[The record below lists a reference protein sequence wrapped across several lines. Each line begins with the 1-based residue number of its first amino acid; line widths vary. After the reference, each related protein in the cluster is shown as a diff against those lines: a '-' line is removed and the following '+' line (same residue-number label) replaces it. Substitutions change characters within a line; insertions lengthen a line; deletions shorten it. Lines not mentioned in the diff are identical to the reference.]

1 MTTHLDQQTPDQ
13 HRARYEALKAQARAK
28 RNATETAPAPPPAM
42 DPTAILTQEAI
53 AGGWYCAFRVARGQT
68 LRLVNSSGNPGV
80 SVLIWNADD
89 TSERYN
95 AGDTVKLQWTTRLTR
110 GRVLFSDMG
119 RVLCSITAD
128 SFGGSDTILGGST
141 PATNARNF
149 GDASLRN
156 SRDNFL
162 LAAGKLGLR
171 RPDVPPSITFFAE
184 IATDEDGRFHW
195 RAGASPGCIVD
206 LRAEMNVILA
216 VSNCPHPLAPTRV
229 FAPGPIDAIVW
240 QGPPPAADDL
250 CRRFGEEAERGFEN
264 TDRLFG
270 AERAA

>member
-1 MTTHLDQQTPDQ
+1 MATHLDQQTPEQ

-28 RNATETAPAPPPAM
+28 RVAAETAPAPPPVIDAA
-42 DPTAILTQEAI
+42 AILRQETI
-53 AGGWYCAFRVARGQT
+53 AGGWYWSLRVARGQT
-68 LRLVNSSGNPGV
+68 LRLVNTAGNAGV

-119 RVLCSITAD
+119 RILCSITAD

-171 RPDVPPSITFFAE
+171 RPDVPPAITFFAE

-195 RAGASPGCIVD
+195 KAGAPPGSITD
-206 LRAEMNVILA
+206 LRAEMNVIITI
-216 VSNCPHPLAPTRV
+216 SNCPHPLAPGGV
-229 FAPGPIDAIVW
+229 FEPGPIDAIVF
-240 QGPPPAADDL
+240 QGPPPAPDDL
-250 CRRFGEEAERGFEN
+250 CRTFGEEAERGFEN

-270 AERAA
+270 AEPVA

>member
-1 MTTHLDQQTPDQ
+1 MTIYLDQQTPEQ
-13 HRARYEALKAQARAK
+13 HRARYEALKAQASARQA
-28 RNATETAPAPPPAM
+28 AADTAAAPP
-42 DPTAILTQEAI
+42 AIAPGAVLTQETI
-53 AGGWYCAFRVARGQT
+53 PGGWYGSFRVARGQT
-68 LRLVNSSGNPGV
+68 LRLVDTAGNPGV

-141 PATNARNF
+141 PATNARRF
-149 GDASLRN
+149 GEASLRN

-184 IATDEDGRFHW
+184 IATDADGRFHW
-195 RAGASPGCIVD
+195 KAGAAPGSIVD
-206 LRAEMNVILA
+206 LRAEMNVIVA
-216 VSNCPHPLAPTRV
+216 VSNCPHPLAPGAV
-229 FAPGPIDAIVW
+229 FSPGPIDALVW
-240 QGPPPAADDL
+240 QGPPAEADDL
-250 CRRFGEEAERGFEN
+250 CRSFGEEALRGFEN
-264 TDRLFG
+264 TDRLFS
-270 AERAA
+270 

>member
-1 MTTHLDQQTPDQ
+1 MTSHLDQQTPDQ

-28 RNATETAPAPPPAM
+28 RAAGEIAPAPAPAIET
-42 DPTAILTQEAI
+42 DAILMQETI
-53 AGGWYCAFRVARGQT
+53 AGGWYWSTRVARGQT
-68 LRLVNSSGNPGV
+68 LRLVNTAGNPGV

-128 SFGGSDTILGGST
+128 SFGASDTILGGST
-141 PATNARNF
+141 PATNLRRF
-149 GDASLRN
+149 GEASLRN
-156 SRDNFL
+156 SQDNFL

-184 IATDEDGRFHW
+184 IGTDEAGRFHW
-195 RAGASPGCIVD
+195 KAGAASGSSVD
-206 LRAEMNVILA
+206 LRAEMNLIVAI
-216 VSNCPHPLAPTRV
+216 SNCPHPLAPVSV
-229 FAPGPIDAIVW
+229 FAPGPIDAILW
-240 QGPPPAADDL
+240 QGPPAAADDL
-250 CRRFGEEAERGFEN
+250 CRTFSEEAERGFEN
-264 TDRLFG
+264 TDRLFPAG
-270 AERAA
+270 HVA